1 MTEEYGNDINKR
13 LDTIEKKLNSILWF
27 IRHGARDELAIIRY
41 ATSCIL
47 LNLYKIQKVNDYNFA
62 VLNSGLR
69 KEKTKE
75 QKENTSIPLKER
87 KENKKEKKL
96 SKVERCE
103 VIEFENFS
111 LKAVD
116 YQALV
121 NEYGVEVVTRGAVL
135 LDGKIKRRGKPLKDN
150 YRALK
155 EWAIN
160 QAMKERVNK
169 QRTAIIQAGQQFD
182 IDSITDRTMALKYID
197 SVPEYYRN
205 IDKGVQMLIDK
216 FELKKEKNNE

>member
-1 MTEEYGNDINKR
+1 MEKR
-13 LDTIEKKLNSILWF
+13 LNSILWF
-27 IRHGARDELAIIRY
+27 IRHGMRDELAIIRY

-47 LNLYKIQKVNDYNFA
+47 LNLYKTQKVNDYNFA
-62 VLNSGLR
+62 VLNSSLR
-69 KEKTKE
+69 KENA
-75 QKENTSIPLKER
+75 QKKNTPTPLKER

-111 LKAVD
+111 LKSVD

-121 NEYGVEVVTRGAVL
+121 NEYGVELVTRGAVI

-155 EWAIN
+155 EWAIH
-160 QAMKERVNK
+160 QAMKERINK

-182 IDSITDRTMALKYID
+182 IESITDRTMALKYID
-197 SVPEYYRN
+197 TIPEYYRN
-205 IDKGVQMLIDK
+205 IDKGVQMLIEK
-216 FELKKEKNNE
+216 FNLQKDGN